1 MKIVP
6 RKWINLFTAQAA
18 TTAAPTTAAQG
29 VAIPADKVGKVVV
42 VRLRHTTTAGNDA
55 RTCTITLW
63 GYCPGEVTAK
73 GSASITEAVDIA
85 STAGWDQLNESYSL
99 ASVSADGSLTIFV
112 LESPTVY
119 SRLYARITAIS
130 GTGTALGCAV
140 AFTQD

>member
-1 MKIVP
+1 MGSV
-6 RKWINLFTAQAA
+6 RTHAWRNLFTGSTAVS
-18 TTAAPTTAAQG
+18 AAPTTAAQG
-29 VAIPADKVGKVVV
+29 VKVPEDSQGKVVV
-42 VRLRHTTTAGNDA
+42 IRLRHTTTAGNDA
-55 RTCTITLW
+55 RTCTITLY
-63 GYCPGEVTAK
+63 GYCHGEVD
-73 GSASITEAVDIA
+73 SAGRAIT

-99 ASVSADGSLTIFV
+99 ASVSANGSLTIFV